1 MLKVRCSSL
10 GAIMTNPRSK
20 KETLGQTTKSFVK
33 QYIIERKFGIYK
45 EIHSKYFD
53 KGNEVEAD
61 AISLCNDVMNL
72 GFIYKNDEKFKN
84 DYITGIPDVNT
95 NDVLLDIKSSWDLFT
110 FPFFDTEIKNKGYY
124 YQLQG
129 YMWLTGKTE
138 AYLCY
143 CLMNTPQHLVEDEVR
158 REHWRLNAIDELPE
172 VRKHIESNHNFDHI
186 DDNLR
191 IKSYHIKYD
200 PELIEEFKRRIE
212 ACREYYNELDELLTI
227 KEIQDAK

>member
-72 GFIYKNDEKFKN
+72 GFIYKNEEKYKN

-95 NDVLLDIKSSWDLFT
+95 NDVLLDIKASWDLFT
-110 FPFFDTEIKNKGYY
+110 FPFFDTEIKNK
-124 YQLQG
+124 
-129 YMWLTGKTE
+129 
-138 AYLCY
+138 
-143 CLMNTPQHLVEDEVR
+143 
-158 REHWRLNAIDELPE
+158 E

-191 IKSYHIKYD
+191 VKSYHIKYD